1 MSCEIKLFAKIEILE
16 IVRKFLGLSDDEQ
29 NWINLCFV
37 SISPT
42 KEM

>member
-1 MSCEIKLFAKIEILE
+1 MSCEIKLFAKIEIFE
-16 IVRKFLGLSDDEQ
+16 IVREFLGLSGDEE
-29 NWINLCFV
+29 NWLNLCLV

>member
-1 MSCEIKLFAKIEILE
+1 MSCEIKLFAKIEIFE
-16 IVRKFLGLSDDEQ
+16 IVRKFLELSDEQ
-29 NWINLCFV
+29 NWLNLCFL